1 MRFRTRTFI
10 SAWKALI
17 TNKARSALTILGIVI
32 GIMSIII
39 VMAVGQGG
47 QDLILSEI
55 ESLGSNT
62 LRVAP
67 GRESQGPSDVNQ
79 FYLDS
84 IGQKE
89 MDAILN
95 ESRVPHVVDVMP
107 FVVVPGSVSYQGETM
122 YPQMYGTN
130 HVFEEHMD
138 GTPNFGIFFDEDMVK
153 TRDRVAV
160 IGSDVEEE
168 LFGDESGLNKKIKI
182 GDQKLRVI
190 GVFGDKGQSL
200 FMNFDKSVIVP
211 HTTAMQYITGQQ
223 HFNEIIVR
231 AESDEHVEQVRRD
244 IQLTLR
250 EMHDIEDPEDDDFQ
264 VNSQEDLMQMIGTIT
279 GVLKAILVSVAAISL
294 LVGGVGIMNIM
305 LVSVTE
311 RTREI
316 GLRKAVGARQKDILR
331 QFLIEAVMLTAAGG
345 AIGIAIGTGI
355 TFLVSVGLSQGLNL
369 NWQFSFPWGAAALGL
384 FVSATIGL
392 IFGYFP
398 ARAAA
403 KKHPIEALRFE

>member
-1 MRFRTRTFI
+1 
-10 SAWKALI
+10 
-17 TNKARSALTILGIVI
+17 
-32 GIMSIII
+32 
-39 VMAVGQGG
+39 
-47 QDLILSEI
+47 
-55 ESLGSNT
+55 
-62 LRVAP
+62 
-67 GRESQGPSDVNQ
+67 
-79 FYLDS
+79 
-84 IGQKE
+84 
-89 MDAILN
+89 
-95 ESRVPHVVDVMP
+95 
-107 FVVVPGSVSYQGETM
+107 
-122 YPQMYGTN
+122 
-130 HVFEEHMD
+130 
-138 GTPNFGIFFDEDMVK
+138 
-153 TRDRVAV
+153 
-160 IGSDVEEE
+160 
-168 LFGDESGLNKKIKI
+168 
-182 GDQKLRVI
+182 
-190 GVFGDKGQSL
+190 
-200 FMNFDKSVIVP
+200 
-211 HTTAMQYITGQQ
+211 
-223 HFNEIIVR
+223 IIVR

>member
-1 MRFRTRTFI
+1 
-10 SAWKALI
+10 
-17 TNKARSALTILGIVI
+17 
-32 GIMSIII
+32 
-39 VMAVGQGG
+39 
-47 QDLILSEI
+47 
-55 ESLGSNT
+55 
-62 LRVAP
+62 
-67 GRESQGPSDVNQ
+67 
-79 FYLDS
+79 
-84 IGQKE
+84 
-89 MDAILN
+89 
-95 ESRVPHVVDVMP
+95 
-107 FVVVPGSVSYQGETM
+107 
-122 YPQMYGTN
+122 
-130 HVFEEHMD
+130 
-138 GTPNFGIFFDEDMVK
+138 
-153 TRDRVAV
+153 
-160 IGSDVEEE
+160 
-168 LFGDESGLNKKIKI
+168 DESGLNKKIKI

-345 AIGIAIGTGI
+345 AI
-355 TFLVSVGLSQGLNL
+355 
-369 NWQFSFPWGAAALGL
+369 
-384 FVSATIGL
+384 
-392 IFGYFP
+392 
-398 ARAAA
+398 
-403 KKHPIEALRFE
+403 

>member
-1 MRFRTRTFI
+1 MNFRIAT
-10 SAWKALI
+10 SAVQALK
-17 TNKARSALTILGIVI
+17 TNKGRSALTILGIVI
-32 GIMSIII
+32 GVMSIII

-47 QDLILSEI
+47 QDLILREI
-55 ESLGSNT
+55 EALGSNT

-84 IGQKE
+84 IGQRE
-89 MDAILN
+89 MNAILD
-95 ESRVPHVVDVMP
+95 ESRVPHVREVMP
-107 FVVVPGSVSYQGETM
+107 FVVVPGSVSYQGEKM

-130 HVFEEHMD
+130 HVFETQMD
-138 GTPNFGIFFDEDMVK
+138 ATPNFGIFFDEDMVR
-153 TRDRVAV
+153 TRERVAV

-168 LFGDESGLNKKIKI
+168 LFGNESALNKKVKI

-200 FMNFDKSVIVP
+200 FINFDKSVIVP

-223 HFNEIIVR
+223 HFNEIIVM
-231 AESDEHVEQVRRD
+231 AEADQHVQQVRRD

-264 VNSQEDLMQMIGTIT
+264 VNTQEDLMQTIGTIT

-316 GLRKAVGARQKDILR
+316 GLRKAIGARERDILN
-331 QFLIEAVMLTAAGG
+331 QFLIESVMLTAAGG
-345 AIGIAIGTGI
+345 AIGIAIGTLI
-355 TFLVSVGLSQGLNL
+355 TFLVSLGLSQGLNL
-369 NWQFSFPWGAAALGL
+369 DWQFAFPWGAAALGL
-384 FVSATIGL
+384 MVSAAVGL
-392 IFGYFP
+392 VFGYFP

-403 KKHPIEALRFE
+403 RKHPIEALRYE

>member
-211 HTTAMQYITGQQ
+211 H
-223 HFNEIIVR
+223 
-231 AESDEHVEQVRRD
+231 
-244 IQLTLR
+244 
-250 EMHDIEDPEDDDFQ
+250 
-264 VNSQEDLMQMIGTIT
+264 
-279 GVLKAILVSVAAISL
+279 
-294 LVGGVGIMNIM
+294 
-305 LVSVTE
+305 
-311 RTREI
+311 
-316 GLRKAVGARQKDILR
+316 
-331 QFLIEAVMLTAAGG
+331 
-345 AIGIAIGTGI
+345 
-355 TFLVSVGLSQGLNL
+355 
-369 NWQFSFPWGAAALGL
+369 
-384 FVSATIGL
+384 
-392 IFGYFP
+392 
-398 ARAAA
+398 
-403 KKHPIEALRFE
+403 